1 MAEYRTLTG
10 EFSLRGVVQDV
21 TGDSCEFQSGNMKM
35 GRDTDYNDH
44 RVFATL
50 TGGDASDET
59 LSASTIKN
67 ATLTISVKKE
77 STTTTNTRL
86 YIYFYNKSVGT
97 YSAQVLFSALNG
109 GQSSY
114 ATSILDENTT
124 SSQTTS
130 VVLAGTNAANVK
142 NYGVGFTTDGN
153 DIVRL
158 ESVSIE
164 YTIVDEKVPPTLGLS
179 FPNGKMVNGTYYH
192 DPHKSFLM
200 QASYSQVANAPMEKM
215 TFKIY
220 TNDAHTSYYTLA
232 EITDVSE
239 AVTWYP
245 DWGSFYNQQWIQLP
259 RSGAIGICAKPE
271 GEYYSDDLIVPFVI
285 AESVVKITSPTS
297 GSVVKS
303 NEDIVLSFSIE
314 PPPELPTM
322 ERPDAIW
329 VWTGYDGEHGDSGK
343 KMSGDTFTMG
353 SGELAGHESVNFS
366 ISTEYRGAT
375 GEDGNSDLD
384 VYNASYKDI
393 LATYYIQQVAGTG
406 NVTVNGATTK
416 AYIVSVSWESTGQ
429 TAYQVRVGSYTSE
442 IVWGNDTLYYVPFV
456 LETGVMYPVQVRIQS
471 TQGEWTDWTEPVYV
485 TPQSPLFESK
495 EGIRVT
501 VEDGFS
507 TVEIAPQIDNLTNYT
522 TVLLYRDGVPIA
534 TFDVAEKI
542 SYTDVGA
549 NGETTYSVACARFY
563 STQKQ
568 GLAGFLAPVT
578 IDATPSTDGLVLSD
592 KTWLPLRY
600 TTDEIKYGGSASEEV
615 YQRYYSGRSYPVV
628 MRSGRKTET
637 LTLSYADPT
646 GELADTL
653 IEQVGTTVLFKNRDG
668 LKFWGCL
675 ESVTPTRHL
684 GWCEVSLTLRKV
696 DVNEWVPLIWGEK
709 T

>member
-1 MAEYRTLTG
+1 MATTRTLEGNLAITCVKREYELGNWGNVASYSNYYLGRSGDVNDFTEYAIRLAPGVGDVFAYSNADNIVSASIKLKVRKKTTTDGTSAINFKRGLKVDCLNATEPINIWSQIKIWSGYYTTVSTG
-10 EFSLRGVVQDV
+10 VPKNSTEERPAEIQMGTPSTGYTQFISYGYALEYTGFDVIEITEAVLSIEVQD
-21 TGDSCEFQSGNMKM
+21 EFVLPEISFLAENGAMVDGVYHHDPNKDFKVSVSYSQ
-35 GRDTDYNDH
+35 
-44 RVFATL
+44 A
-50 TGGDASDET
+50 TGGSINRLNVSATGFDGKDSWIGELADTYLYIAAQYWAKLPVSGT
-59 LSASTIKN
+59 LSIQANNGYVYSE
-67 ATLTISVKKE
+67 TLTIPYV
-77 STTTTNTRL
+77 
-86 YIYFYNKSVGT
+86 
-97 YSAQVLFSALNG
+97 
-109 GQSSY
+109 
-114 ATSILDENTT
+114 
-124 SSQTTS
+124 
-130 VVLAGTNAANVK
+130 
-142 NYGVGFTTDGN
+142 
-153 DIVRL
+153 
-158 ESVSIE
+158 
-164 YTIVDEKVPPTLGLS
+164 VDE
-179 FPNGKMVNGTYYH
+179 Y
-192 DPHKSFLM
+192 
-200 QASYSQVANAPMEKM
+200 
-215 TFKIY
+215 
-220 TNDAHTSYYTLA
+220 
-232 EITDVSE
+232 DVH
-239 AVTWYP
+239 
-245 DWGSFYNQQWIQLP
+245 F
-259 RSGAIGICAKPE
+259 
-271 GEYYSDDLIVPFVI
+271 
-285 AESVVKITSPTS
+285 TSPTS
-297 GSVVKS
+297 GSVIQSDSDVTIS
-303 NEDIVLSFSIE
+303 WEAVAPSTQTI
-314 PPPELPTM
+314 
-322 ERPDAIW
+322 DAPNKYLTEIW
-329 VWTGYDGEHGDSGK
+329 FDNGE
-343 KMSGDTFTMG
+343 G
-353 SGELAGHESVNFS
+353 SGGDYTTLTSKTISADQLAGHSQLHMRLYS
-366 ISTEYRGAT
+366 YYALC
-375 GEDGNSDLD
+375 EDSKE
-384 VYNASYKDI
+384 NAPVMN
-393 LATYYIQQVAGTG
+393 LYIQQVAGTG

-442 IVWGNDTLYYVPFV
+442 IVWGNDTQYYVPFV
-456 LETGVMYPVQVRIQS
+456 LETGVMYSVQVRIQS

-485 TPQSPLFESK
+485 TPQNLLFESK

-549 NGETTYSVACARFY
+549 NGETTYSVAYARFF